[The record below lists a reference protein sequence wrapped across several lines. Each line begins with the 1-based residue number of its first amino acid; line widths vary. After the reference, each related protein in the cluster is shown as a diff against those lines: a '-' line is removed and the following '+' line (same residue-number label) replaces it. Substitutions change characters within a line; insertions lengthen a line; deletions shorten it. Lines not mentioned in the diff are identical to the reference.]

1 MSEVVKVVADAA
13 NSSEFTFKDYMY
25 AAGAC
30 ISVVSAVVALV
41 SARWTFKRDLN
52 SLGDSEVK
60 IFELISKA
68 ESELVK
74 FNVRLKEKIES
85 EGNEFIFKESYRV
98 ELDCLSEN
106 LLNVYDVACQRYLD
120 KKLDKKRF
128 KKTYGTRI
136 GRLFSNSL
144 YKPYLGVDNL
154 QYSALKMVNK
164 ILNNPE
170 Q

>member
-13 NSSEFTFKDYMY
+13 SSSEFTFKDYMY

-106 LLNVYDVACQRYLD
+106 FYFFFWPPHTNTPL
-120 KKLDKKRF
+120 KKNNKKGE
-128 KKTYGTRI
+128 KK
-136 GRLFSNSL
+136 
-144 YKPYLGVDNL
+144 P
-154 QYSALKMVNK
+154 M
-164 ILNNPE
+164 E
-170 Q
+170 QE

>member
-13 NSSEFTFKDYMY
+13 SSSEFTFKDYMY

-74 FNVRLKEKIES
+74 FNVRLKEKS
-85 EGNEFIFKESYRV
+85 KVKVMN
-98 ELDCLSEN
+98 LS
-106 LLNVYDVACQRYLD
+106 
-120 KKLDKKRF
+120 
-128 KKTYGTRI
+128 
-136 GRLFSNSL
+136 
-144 YKPYLGVDNL
+144 
-154 QYSALKMVNK
+154 LKNHT
-164 ILNNPE
+164 E
-170 Q
+170 